1 MESSAVSND
10 YTVSGGPQ
18 KPAQSPPW
26 GAGNSKESDA
36 PVDSSPGLEEP
47 HLLYSI
53 LTMLLCCPPIGLGA
67 LVYSKKTIAAN
78 QEGDVLE
85 ACRASNRALTLNRV
99 ALGIGS
105 AMFIAA
111 ISYLIFG
118 ILAKWDFYRDPRTY
132 KFYLG

>member
-1 MESSAVSND
+1 MVTAKNPSHDLLTDFLGYCSSKD
-10 YTVSGGPQ
+10 LTIDF
-18 KPAQSPPW
+18 
-26 GAGNSKESDA
+26 SK
-36 PVDSSPGLEEP
+36 
-47 HLLYSI
+47 
-53 LTMLLCCPPIGLGA
+53 T
-67 LVYSKKTIAAN
+67 KTIAAN